1 MLEVCMR
8 LSRWMLTAALAGPS
22 SLAGAQTPPATPSTT
37 APVWPANRP
46 SSATV
51 SPETKIDI
59 GTVRTV
65 DPTHGVMICDM
76 PDGQVT
82 YDVSRVQVLDDAG
95 KPLGAATALH
105 PGDHVRVIYVINNG
119 AKVSE
124 VWVIP
129 P

>member
-1 MLEVCMR
+1 MR
-8 LSRWMLTAALAGPS
+8 IPRPLLAAALAIVP
-22 SLAGAQTPPATPSTT
+22 LAARAQTPPAAPG
-37 APVWPANRP
+37 PVWPSNRP

-51 SPETKIDI
+51 APDTKIDI

-82 YDVSRVQVLDDAG
+82 YDVSKAQVLDDSG

-105 PGDHVRVIYVINNG
+105 PGDKVRVVYTINQG
-119 AKVSE
+119 AKVTD
-124 VWVIP
+124 VWVLP